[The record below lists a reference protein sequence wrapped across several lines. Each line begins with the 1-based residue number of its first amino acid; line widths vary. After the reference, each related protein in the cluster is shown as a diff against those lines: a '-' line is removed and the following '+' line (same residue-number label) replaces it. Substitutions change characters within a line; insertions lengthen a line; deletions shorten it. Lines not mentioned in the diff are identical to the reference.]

1 MLSLILPWLAI
12 GGATDPSLS
21 LASSPP
27 APSPEVTESENTAPD
42 SGETFTNAANALQ
55 ELAEELGIGALLR
68 MSLDVST
75 GDAYETIDG
84 NGDSQD
90 SSGVRFEDAQAWL
103 DTFAG
108 PFEVFFMAKAAD
120 ANAFPP
126 LSNGSL
132 TSFDLRDAWIRTE
145 LAERF
150 NIYGGQFK
158 CPLVASGTVGYDS
171 LIMID
176 RTRIGQL
183 FSASGAY
190 QPGVAVTFDSEMLH
204 GKLAVQNGADGII
217 DEYGVVARGELK
229 LNGGARHREGALDAV
244 EGLAGTFGL
253 GYFTDGSQVLGD
265 DFGSAIALDGYLT
278 LNQLSVHAEI
288 LDMDEELAFKA
299 VNNLTNPGDDAT
311 AYSLTGGFLFAERWE
326 AAARLQGLDDDL
338 DTTLITGGLNYYQDG
353 HGLKYQFNLSSY
365 DDDNNDGV
373 IAQFGVTLGVGAPNA
388 GCATCRG

>member
-1 MLSLILPWLAI
+1 MLSLILSWLAFS
-12 GGATDPSLS
+12 GATDPSLS

-27 APSPEVTESENTAPD
+27 APSPEVTESEAID
-42 SGETFTNAANALQ
+42 SDETFADATHALQ

-68 MSLDVST
+68 MSLDVSS
-75 GDAYETIDG
+75 GDAYETVDG
-84 NGDSQD
+84 NGDLQD
-90 SSGVRFEDAQAWL
+90 TSGVRFEDAQAWL

-132 TSFDLRDAWIRTE
+132 SSFDLHDAWISTE
-145 LAERF
+145 LAENF
-150 NIYGGQFK
+150 DIYGGQFK

-176 RTRIGQL
+176 RTRIGQF
-183 FSASGAY
+183 FSATGAY
-190 QPGVAVTFDSEMLH
+190 QPGVAVTFDSDVLH
-204 GKLAVQNGADGII
+204 GKLAVQNGADSII
-217 DEYGVVARGELK
+217 DEYGVVARGEYK

-253 GYFTDGSQVLGD
+253 GYFTDGSQIGGD
-265 DFGSAIALDGYLT
+265 DFGSAIALDGYAT
-278 LNQLSVHAEI
+278 LNQLSLHAEI
-288 LDMDEELAFKA
+288 LDMDDELANKTVGNA
-299 VNNLTNPGDDAT
+299 TDDAT
-311 AYSLTGGFLFAERWE
+311 AFSATGGFLFAERWE
-326 AAARLQGLDDDL
+326 AALRIQDLDNDV

-365 DDDNNDGV
+365 DDDNDDGV